1 MFFDRYKVDDL
12 IDTEKLMMESWESET
27 YIEYRESVHPLII
40 NLEDTSEEENDSH
53 DWPVP
58 LE

>member
-1 MFFDRYKVDDL
+1 MWANYVQH
-12 IDTEKLMMESWESET
+12 TERLMKESWESET
-27 YIEYRESVHPLII
+27 SIENREPVHPLII
-40 NLEDTSEEENDSH
+40 NLEDTSEEENDSD